1 MSITEENATVD
12 DRNVRNQ
19 ESEAAPRQRRAGVP
33 VLARFTGL
41 YIWAGLILLFALW
54 VPDTFLTSVTAKT
67 IANEQAI
74 TAIIAVGL
82 LLPLAAGVFDLSIG
96 SVVALS
102 AIIVADLTG
111 RQGMPVVPAIVI
123 TLAVGLLIGAVNA
136 LLIVVVGIDSFIA
149 TLGMSSVLIAPM
161 RAISGDQIITGV
173 PASLTS
179 LTSSSVFG
187 VPVVAVY
194 MLGIAV
200 VVWYVLEHTPLG
212 RRVAATG
219 AGPEA
224 ARLAGV
230 RTHRVAFGALMTSSL
245 LSAVAGVLLASKL
258 ATATP
263 DLGPAYLLPAF
274 AAAFLGTTQIKL
286 GRFNV
291 WGTLLAIFLLA
302 TGVKGLQLGGAPAWV
317 TDLFNGL
324 ALIVAVG
331 LSLWGARLAVLR
343 QALRRRGQQDDDR
356 PRATTT

>member
-1 MSITEENATVD
+1 MSVINEKQAP
-12 DRNVRNQ
+12 
-19 ESEAAPRQRRAGVP
+19 ESESAPRAGTSAAGSTKRSGVP
-33 VLARFTGL
+33 VLARYTGV
-41 YIWAGLILLFALW
+41 YIWGALILLFALW
-54 VPDTFLTSVTAKT
+54 VPDTFLTSVTVRT

-74 TAIIAVGL
+74 TAIIAIGV

-111 RQGMPVVPAIVI
+111 RQGMPVVPAIIV

-136 LLIVVVGIDSFIA
+136 FLVVIVGIDSFIA

-173 PASLTS
+173 PESLTS
-179 LTSSSVFG
+179 LTSSEVFG
-187 VPVVAVY
+187 VPVVALY
-194 MLGIAV
+194 MLVIAAI
-200 VVWYVLEHTPLG
+200 VWYVLEHTPLG

-230 RTHRVAFGALMTSSL
+230 RTKRITFGALMASSL
-245 LSAVAGVLLASKL
+245 LCSVAGILLASKL

-302 TGVKGLQLGGAPAWV
+302 TGVKGLQLGGAPTWV

-324 ALIVAVG
+324 ALIAAVG
-331 LSLWGARLAVLR
+331 LSLWGARIAVLR
-343 QALRRRGQQDDDR
+343 QALRRRKNDSGPAPVTAD
-356 PRATTT
+356 